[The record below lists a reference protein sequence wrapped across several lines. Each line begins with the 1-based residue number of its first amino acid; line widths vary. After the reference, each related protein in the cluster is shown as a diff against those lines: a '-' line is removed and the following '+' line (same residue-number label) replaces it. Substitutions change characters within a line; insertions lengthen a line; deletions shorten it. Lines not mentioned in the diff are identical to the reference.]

1 MAALV
6 SMLYAWVEE
15 LRVDV
20 ARRGCKVVPSE
31 IHVLSDSVAALAR
44 GLLDLQSE
52 PCGSRGMR
60 RGGEG
65 SVSSSLPLFCVSAN
79 DLLCS
84 FHSFLVVLH
93 VICV

>member
-1 MAALV
+1 MRCAVVLSLQLTSSNGVLALV

-52 PCGSRGMR
+52 PCGSRGGG
-60 RGGEG
+60 GGEG
-65 SVSSSLPLFCVSAN
+65 RGV
-79 DLLCS
+79 
-84 FHSFLVVLH
+84 
-93 VICV
+93 